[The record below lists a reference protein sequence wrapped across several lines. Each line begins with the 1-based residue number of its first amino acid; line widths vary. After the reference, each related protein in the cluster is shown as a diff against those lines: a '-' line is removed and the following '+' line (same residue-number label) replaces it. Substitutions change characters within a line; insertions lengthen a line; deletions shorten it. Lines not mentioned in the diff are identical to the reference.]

1 MSNKNTGKIVRV
13 FEPSKQ
19 KMPNTEKRPDHF
31 QNKEVEQ
38 LVDKAGMKTICLP
51 PPAPIT
57 FENKMINQAIYYVAN
72 NDIKS
77 ARKVLISMGVPSWE
91 AKCFCKEEAKV
102 QARNPEEKARYYN
115 KPMPEEFKTLEYMH

>member
-1 MSNKNTGKIVRV
+1 MSKKSFGKIVTV
-13 FEPSKQ
+13 FETSKQ
-19 KMPNTEKRPDHF
+19 KMPNTEKRPDPY
-31 QNKEVEQ
+31 E
-38 LVDKAGMKTICLP
+38 DKFMADLHKSGQELP
-51 PPAPIT
+51 PVYQLPST
-57 FENKMINQAIYYVAN
+57 NFRNKMINQAVYYVAN

-77 ARKVLISMGVPSWE
+77 ARKVLISMGVSSWD